1 MVREGW
7 VDQIEESTLTRMDKS
22 YVSPD
27 FRGKEDD
34 LVYRMRLNSVDGSSM
49 HPGPDVIFYV
59 LMEM

>member
-1 MVREGW
+1 M
-7 VDQIEESTLTRMDKS
+7 TRMDKS